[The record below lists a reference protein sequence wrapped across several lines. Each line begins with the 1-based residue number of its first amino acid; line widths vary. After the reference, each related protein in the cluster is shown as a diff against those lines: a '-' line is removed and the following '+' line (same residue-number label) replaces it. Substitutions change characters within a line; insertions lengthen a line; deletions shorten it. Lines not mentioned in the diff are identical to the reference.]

1 MGPLVK
7 WTWVWHNVN
16 KHNSTWRSLNHTKH
30 CSFGKNCDF
39 PVHAAKELI
48 NNNTNTLTGD
58 DDTDQRIHT
67 EFLSGLE
74 IILTEEQDSG
84 VWKHFALFFFF
95 LQQERSATFYWLNG
109 ISTNTESID
118 LYLCIQLSVCG
129 SQFTGPSHPELLALV
144 TRERCKAVF
153 FSSCN
158 VRLITQ
164 NLKKNC
170 RLLFVPF
177 HIEKKTKK
185 TCMQRRKK
193 YPQKSPATIH
203 SHSLDPH
210 AL

>member
-1 MGPLVK
+1 MIGPLVK
-7 WTWVWHNVN
+7 WSWVWHNVK

-84 VWKHFALFFFF
+84 VWNHFVFFF
-95 LQQERSATFYWLNG
+95 LPSAREKCNILLTEWNLDKYWKYWLVSLY
-109 ISTNTESID
+109 ST
-118 LYLCIQLSVCG
+118 LSLRITVHWAFTPRITCLSDSGMVQG
-129 SQFTGPSHPELLALV
+129 S
-144 TRERCKAVF
+144 F

-164 NLKKNC
+164 N
-170 RLLFVPF
+170 F
-177 HIEKKTKK
+177 
-185 TCMQRRKK
+185 
-193 YPQKSPATIH
+193 
-203 SHSLDPH
+203 
-210 AL
+210 